1 MCAWSKRGSRD
12 IWQQERHGRV
22 AAAAA
27 AAGAGTSGSSSSSRS
42 RDIWQQEQQ
51 RHLAS
56 GAAGTIQVASWL
68 QVLALLREE
77 TSRMQGYR
85 MQITPEQGCLL
96 GLLVELTGARR
107 AVEVGVFTGYSSIS
121 IAQALPEDG
130 HLLALDVDERT
141 MAVARKYWEL
151 AGVAHKVEGVVGP
164 AAMSL
169 QDALQREGPNSYDF
183 AFIDADKQG
192 YDTYYEILLRLVR
205 PGGLIVIDNVLWYG
219 RVADP
224 EETDKATMAL
234 KALNHKLLHDPRIS
248 LSIVPVGDGVAL
260 CRRR

>member
-1 MCAWSKRGSRD
+1 MMCSSAQPVTVIQSRQPPSAIYRACAAPPTQSSGPVINKVPVAMMMSSNLYTYLLDHTRESK
-12 IWQQERHGRV
+12 
-22 AAAAA
+22 
-27 AAGAGTSGSSSSSRS
+27 
-42 RDIWQQEQQ
+42 
-51 RHLAS
+51 
-56 GAAGTIQVASWL
+56 
-68 QVLALLREE
+68 VLALLREE

-107 AVEVGVFTGYSSIS
+107 AIEVGVFTGYSSIS
-121 IAQALPEDG
+121 IAQALLDDG
-130 HLLALDVDERT
+130 YLLALDVDQRT
-141 MAVARKYWEL
+141 MTVARKYWEL